1 MLKDKGIEI
10 IPSAPH
16 IHQQNG
22 RAERIIRTLMDKS
35 EAMRH
40 DACIPQ
46 SWWEFSFEH
55 AAHLHNRTP
64 TCRLEWRTPYELL
77 NGTKPD
83 ISHLCVFGCGA
94 YVFLPPEVRKNK
106 LSPKSELMIYLGV
119 GAVCFQ
125 NAHMKRSDKGSRVR
139 PNQLNLWTRQ
149 LLLLYSLMTAM
160 SHAVLPQNLPQRARV
175 RRETS
180 HLHQLRLY
188 PLYLLN
194 LAHSAE
200 RTYQKCNTLCR
211 RNLLRL
217 TGQARKNR
225 DGLRESGKYQFAK
238 AMSMVKHDTLQ
249 TFLRTLRNGDR
260 GSKWL
265 DPDDDDDDDDDEEE
279 ESEEESSGQSSDE
292 VEGVL
297 RAARTDVAQLCREGG
312 ASLIQFLIAKAI
324 PPDEGEKVPPPI
336 LPNAE
341 RKEWFTACREELEAL
356 RRRDVYD
363 LVDRPK
369 GRKVVKNRWVFDV
382 KTDGRKKARLVAK
395 GFSQVEG
402 EDFDK
407 IFSPVVRFETVRLI
421 MALAALEDWHI
432 SGLDVRSAY
441 LYGKLDEEIYLEQP
455 EGFRISGSEHNVFR
469 LKRALYG
476 LKQAGLAWWRTLS
489 ESMKL
494 MGYKRLTNDA
504 GLYIYKRHSDGEL
517 VVVIVYVDDALFCGR
532 DKKLVALL
540 KARFMKKWECR
551 DLGDAKE
558 FLRMRITR
566 IGRKIFLDQRTY
578 LEKVLDRCGMT
589 NARPALTP
597 LPAGYIPAPNTGQAT
612 PELRS
617 RYQKVIGSLLYL
629 MLGTR
634 PDLAFAVTK
643 LAQHAA
649 NPTEDH
655 LSKALHICRYLVGTK
670 NYALVYNG
678 DSQLGLIAGTDSDW
692 ASDPYT
698 RRSQTGFMLKL
709 ANCAFSW
716 VSRAQKTIALSSTEA
731 EYMAMSN
738 CSRQVVWVH
747 NLLAELGYYIGRVPL
762 SGDNQGSI
770 HIGQN
775 PVTESRSKH
784 IDIRYHYVREVYDRG
799 ITDIFYVEGTNNPA
813 DIFTKNLGTVKFH
826 HFRPYLGLHFPKAA

>member
-1 MLKDKGIEI
+1 MR
-10 IPSAPH
+10 
-16 IHQQNG
+16 G
-22 RAERIIRTLMDKS
+22 RKY
-35 EAMRH
+35 
-40 DACIPQ
+40 
-46 SWWEFSFEH
+46 
-55 AAHLHNRTP
+55 HL
-64 TCRLEWRTPYELL
+64 
-77 NGTKPD
+77 
-83 ISHLCVFGCGA
+83 
-94 YVFLPPEVRKNK
+94 
-106 LSPKSELMIYLGV
+106 
-119 GAVCFQ
+119 
-125 NAHMKRSDKGSRVR
+125 
-139 PNQLNLWTRQ
+139 
-149 LLLLYSLMTAM
+149 
-160 SHAVLPQNLPQRARV
+160 
-175 RRETS
+175 
-180 HLHQLRLY
+180 
-188 PLYLLN
+188 
-194 LAHSAE
+194 
-200 RTYQKCNTLCR
+200 
-211 RNLLRL
+211 
-217 TGQARKNR
+217 
-225 DGLRESGKYQFAK
+225 
-238 AMSMVKHDTLQ
+238 
-249 TFLRTLRNGDR
+249 
-260 GSKWL
+260 
-265 DPDDDDDDDDDEEE
+265 
-279 ESEEESSGQSSDE
+279 
-292 VEGVL
+292 
-297 RAARTDVAQLCREGG
+297 
-312 ASLIQFLIAKAI
+312 
-324 PPDEGEKVPPPI
+324 PI

-432 SGLDVRSAY
+432 SGLDVRSTY

-455 EGFRISGSEHNVFR
+455 EGFRIPGSEHKVFR

-517 VVVIVYVDDALFCGR
+517 VVVIIYVDDALFCGR

-566 IGRKIFLDQRTY
+566 IGRKIFLDQRAY

-643 LAQHAA
+643 LAQYAV

-655 LSKALHICRYLVGTK
+655 LSKALYICRYLVGTK

-731 EYMAMSN
+731 EYMAMSD

-775 PVTESRSKH
+775 PSH
-784 IDIRYHYVREVYDRG
+784 G
-799 ITDIFYVEGTNNPA
+799 
-813 DIFTKNLGTVKFH
+813 VKVQAH
-826 HFRPYLGLHFPKAA
+826 

>member
-64 TCRLEWRTPYELL
+64 TRRLEWRTPYELL

-83 ISHLCVFGCGA
+83 ISHLRVFGCGA

-119 GAVCFQ
+119 GAGNHNHKFMRLPNNVIFTAAQRYLMKVCFQ
-125 NAHMKRSDKGSRVR
+125 NAHMKRSDKGSRVC

-194 LAHSAE
+194 LVHSAE

-217 TGQARKNR
+217 TGQARKNC

-238 AMSMVKHDTLQ
+238 AMSMRSAERDPPVPIPPLM
-249 TFLRTLRNGDR
+249 RTHREPTPVILSSSSDDEEEEDMGSDPIPAFVLPQPESPAPSPDR
-260 GSKWL
+260 S

-279 ESEEESSGQSSDE
+279 ESEEESSGHSSDE

-324 PPDEGEKVPPPI
+324 PPDEGEKVPPANVREWTYRDI
-336 LPNAE
+336 ASLPNAE

-455 EGFRISGSEHNVFR
+455 EGFRIPGSEHKVFR

-566 IGRKIFLDQRTY
+566 IGRKIFLDQRAY
-578 LEKVLDRCGMT
+578 LEKVLDRCGMM
-589 NARPALTP
+589 NA
-597 LPAGYIPAPNTGQAT
+597 
-612 PELRS
+612 
-617 RYQKVIGSLLYL
+617 
-629 MLGTR
+629 
-634 PDLAFAVTK
+634 
-643 LAQHAA
+643 
-649 NPTEDH
+649 
-655 LSKALHICRYLVGTK
+655 
-670 NYALVYNG
+670 
-678 DSQLGLIAGTDSDW
+678 
-692 ASDPYT
+692 
-698 RRSQTGFMLKL
+698 
-709 ANCAFSW
+709 
-716 VSRAQKTIALSSTEA
+716 
-731 EYMAMSN
+731 
-738 CSRQVVWVH
+738 
-747 NLLAELGYYIGRVPL
+747 
-762 SGDNQGSI
+762 
-770 HIGQN
+770 
-775 PVTESRSKH
+775 
-784 IDIRYHYVREVYDRG
+784 
-799 ITDIFYVEGTNNPA
+799 
-813 DIFTKNLGTVKFH
+813 
-826 HFRPYLGLHFPKAA
+826 